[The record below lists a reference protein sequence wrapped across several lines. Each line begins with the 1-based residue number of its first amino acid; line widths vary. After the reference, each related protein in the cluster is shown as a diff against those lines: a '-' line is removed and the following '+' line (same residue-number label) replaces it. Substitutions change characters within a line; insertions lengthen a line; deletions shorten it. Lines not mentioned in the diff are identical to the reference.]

1 MMVHIPGYMYTRGMK
16 FEQRRNDEVFESIT
30 RQIWTLENF
39 TVTQQ
44 AHPIILCIHLEAPI
58 LFSFRLP
65 VCNAHPIYIYIYI
78 SYNQKY
84 WWKEYLVVCGIL
96 GY

>member
-44 AHPIILCIHLEAPI
+44 AHPIIFCIHLVI
-58 LFSFRLP
+58 I
-65 VCNAHPIYIYIYI
+65 NIY
-78 SYNQKY
+78 QF
-84 WWKEYLVVCGIL
+84 L
-96 GY
+96 GAGSPYTI